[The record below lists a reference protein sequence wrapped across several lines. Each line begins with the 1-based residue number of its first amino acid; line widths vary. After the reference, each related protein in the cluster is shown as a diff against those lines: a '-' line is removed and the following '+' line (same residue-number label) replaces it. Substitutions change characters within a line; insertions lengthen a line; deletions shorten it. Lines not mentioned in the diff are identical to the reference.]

1 MIPVGEGV
9 EALLYFGM
17 QISWVLYKLI
27 LQIELISDNLT
38 EWH

>member
-9 EALLYFGM
+9 EALLHFGM